1 MPRFEPG
8 DIVRVPFP
16 YTNRDTHQHRPA
28 LVVSGGELAGG
39 MLVWALMI
47 TSRENRSWVGDVPIR
62 SPVHSTGLMAPSMVR
77 TAKIA
82 TIESAVAERI
92 GRLGDGELLQVQIEL
107 AKTLRLARA

>member
-16 YTNRDTHQHRPA
+16 YTNRETHQHRPA

-47 TSRENRSWVGDVPIR
+47 TSRDNRSWVGDVPILA
-62 SPVHSTGLMAPSMVR
+62 PEQSTGLPAPSMVR

-82 TIESAVAERI
+82 TIQSSVAERI
-92 GRLGDGELLQVQIEL
+92 GRLGDGELRQVQIEL
-107 AKTLRLARA
+107 ARTQRLARA

>member
-8 DIVRVPFP
+8 DVIRVPFP
-16 YTNRDTHQHRPA
+16 YTNRETHQHRPA

-47 TSRENRSWVGDVPIR
+47 TSRENRSWVGDVPIL
-62 SPVHSTGLMAPSMVR
+62 SPEHSTGLLAPSMVR

-82 TIESAVAERI
+82 TIEASVAERI
-92 GRLGDGELLQVQIEL
+92 GQLGDHELRQVQAEL
-107 AKTLRLARA
+107 AKTLRLARV